1 MRFGFNAAPEKCQ
14 HIIIQSMAGLKGVA
28 NIADDDHDDHG
39 RDLEEHDRNLIEAL
53 ERLQE
58 KNLTLNAEKCTF
70 RMKKVVFM
78 GLILTRHGIELTEEK
93 VRAVVE
99 ASQPQSPSDVRSFL
113 GVVGTGARFT
123 PDFATTADPFGR
135 FTWGE
140 EQEKSF
146 QKLKEQIAGAPVLAY
161 FDREALTQIIADASP
176 VGLGAVLVQ
185 EKNGECYASRTLS
198 QV

>member
-28 NIADDDHDDHG
+28 NIADDDHDDHA
-39 RDLEEHDRNLIEAL
+39 RDLGEHDRNLIEAL

-58 KNLTLNAEKCTF
+58 KNLILNAEKCTF

-99 ASQPQSPSDVRSFL
+99 ASEPQSPSKLRSFL
-113 GVVGTGARFT
+113 GLVESGARFI
-123 PDFATTADPFGR
+123 PDFVTAADPLRKIYLGR
-135 FTWGE
+135 GAGE
-140 EQEKSF
+140 
-146 QKLKEQIAGAPVLAY
+146 VLP
-161 FDREALTQIIADASP
+161 ETQRADCRRTC
-176 VGLGAVLVQ
+176 LGIL
-185 EKNGECYASRTLS
+185 
-198 QV
+198 